1 MRADKPFPTMEVAC
15 ARGDGQTKWLR
26 IHAYPTE
33 HRPDGSFDYIGTLMD
48 ISDERQSRIRREINT
63 RLSTLGEMATG
74 IAHELNQPLFLI
86 TMAGENAVLE
96 AQKAAPNRGYLA
108 QNLER
113 LMTQATRAIK
123 IVEHLQAFTR
133 HDAEREEP
141 VSLAAAIDG
150 ARSLIGGM
158 LQQWQIELHLELPAA
173 LPLVIGQP
181 TRIEQVLVNLLL
193 NARDA
198 LNSMPV
204 GQRRI
209 TLSAT
214 IGDNTVQ
221 LHVADSGTGVP
232 DEILPRIFEP
242 FFTTKNPN
250 SGTGLGLSICHGAM
264 RTMGGDISVRNDPAG
279 GAVFTLTFRIAEA
292 VTAAA

>member
-1 MRADKPFPTMEVAC
+1 
-15 ARGDGQTKWLR
+15 
-26 IHAYPTE
+26 
-33 HRPDGSFDYIGTLMD
+33 
-48 ISDERQSRIRREINT
+48 
-63 RLSTLGEMATG
+63 
-74 IAHELNQPLFLI
+74 
-86 TMAGENAVLE
+86 
-96 AQKAAPNRGYLA
+96 
-108 QNLER
+108 
-113 LMTQATRAIK
+113 
-123 IVEHLQAFTR
+123 
-133 HDAEREEP
+133 
-141 VSLAAAIDG
+141 
-150 ARSLIGGM
+150 M
-158 LQQWQIELHLELPAA
+158 LQQWQIELRPELPAA

-214 IGDNTVQ
+214 TGDNTVQ

-264 RTMGGDISVRNDPAG
+264 RTMGGDISGRNDPAG